1 MNIKYHKWNKTERA
15 KLFKS
20 CDELLELS
28 ECQFYQPYFS
38 LYFNIHNTPNSHKT
52 IDLDRRFFIKG
63 IISKIKESYE
73 TSNTILKCKVFDK
86 HHNTTME
93 KDIFCKCIPI
103 LDPLYFLMNN
113 YNNMIKRNPLL
124 PSNYSYNSYHKIND
138 MNNSAYIDTFF
149 SFITSELTLKDIN
162 PSFPIFY
169 GSLSGIKK
177 EMKYDIT
184 EDYEDYKGEKWFYKT
199 LGKTHTLDMYV
210 SDESDESDHD
220 ESDHDESDHDESDSD
235 SDYDDNEYISVL
247 QNIPCQHFFIEKL
260 EGTLEDLL
268 DKIENLNTELILS
281 CIFQVS
287 FALNYL
293 QKHYNFT
300 HNDLHVN
307 NVMYTKTERTFLYY
321 KFNNIY
327 FKVPTHGYIFKII
340 DFGRSI
346 FDFHNKTFFNDN
358 FSKHGEAEG
367 QYTYPLKPLLFKK
380 DEKTIYPSF
389 HFDMCRLATTII
401 DVCDIQFDKDYREKQ
416 PFVDFIINLTMD
428 INGESL
434 SKLDDDFNMYI
445 SISKYANN
453 SLPRDIIQNFIFKN
467 MRIKKKHFPKK
478 LYYSV

>member
-1 MNIKYHKWNKTERA
+1 MNIKYHKWDKNERF

-20 CDELLELS
+20 CKEILELS
-28 ECQFYQPYFS
+28 ECQFYQPYYS
-38 LYFNIHNTPNSHKT
+38 LYFNIHNTKKSHKT
-52 IDLDRRFFIKG
+52 IDINRRFFIKE
-63 IISKIKESYE
+63 INYIEKERYE
-73 TSNTILKCKVFDK
+73 TSNTILKCSVYDK
-86 HHNTTME
+86 HHNSVIE

-113 YNNMIKRNPLL
+113 YNNLIKRNPLL
-124 PSNYSYNSYHKIND
+124 PSNYSYNSYNKIND

-149 SFITSELTLKDIN
+149 SFITSELTLNNIN

-169 GSLSGIKK
+169 GSVSGIKK

-199 LGKTHTLDMYV
+199 LGKTHTLDMYIS
-210 SDESDESDHD
+210 SD
-220 ESDHDESDHDESDSD
+220 DSD
-235 SDYDDNEYISVL
+235 DEIDDNTSEDSYGDDNEYISLL
-247 QNIPCQHFFIEKL
+247 QNMPCQNFFIEKL
-260 EGTLEDLL
+260 DGTLEDLL
-268 DKIENLNTELILS
+268 DKMENTNTDLILS
-281 CIFQVS
+281 CIFQIS

-307 NVMYTKTERTFLYY
+307 NVMYTKTEKTFLYY

-327 FKVPTHGYIFKII
+327 FKVPTYGYIFKII

-367 QYTYPLKPLLFKK
+367 QYTYPVNNLLFKK
-380 DEKTIYPSF
+380 KELNIYPSF

-401 DVCDIQFDKDYREKQ
+401 DVCEIEFDKDYKEKQ

-434 SKLDDDFNMYI
+434 SKLKDDFNMYV

-453 SLPRDIIQNFIFKN
+453 SLPRDIIQNYIFKN
-467 MRIKKKHFPKK
+467 MRIKKKNFPKK
-478 LYYSV
+478 LYYSL

>member
-1 MNIKYHKWNKTERA
+1 MNIKYHKWDKNERF
-15 KLFKS
+15 KLFNS
-20 CDELLELS
+20 CKEYLELIQ
-28 ECQFYQPYFS
+28 CQFYQPYYS
-38 LYFNIHNTPNSHKT
+38 LYFNIHNTKNSHKT
-52 IDLDRRFFIKG
+52 IDLDRRFFIKE
-63 IISKIKESYE
+63 IISLTKERYE
-73 TSNTILKCKVFDK
+73 TSNTIMKCNVYDK
-86 HHNTTME
+86 HHNTTLE

-113 YNNMIKRNPLL
+113 YNNLIKRNPLL
-124 PSNYSYNSYHKIND
+124 PSNYSYNSYNKIND

-149 SFITSELTLKDIN
+149 SFITSELTLNDVN

-169 GSLSGIKK
+169 GSISGIKK
-177 EMKYDIT
+177 ELKYDIT
-184 EDYEDYKGEKWFYKT
+184 DDYEDYKGEKWFYKT

-210 SDESDESDHD
+210 SSDESDSEED
-220 ESDHDESDHDESDSD
+220 DSETN
-235 SDYDDNEYISVL
+235 SNSGSYYDDNEYISLL
-247 QNIPCQHFFIEKL
+247 QEMPCQHFFIEKL

-268 DKIENLNTELILS
+268 KEIENTNTDLILS

-307 NVMYTKTERTFLYY
+307 NVMYTKTEKTFLYY

-346 FDFHNKTFFNDN
+346 FDFHKKTFFNDN

-367 QYTYPLKPLLFKK
+367 QYTYPVNNLLFKK
-380 DEKTIYPSF
+380 NEINIHPSF

-401 DVCDIQFDKDYREKQ
+401 DVCGIDFDKDYKDKQ

-428 INGESL
+428 INGDSL
-434 SKLDDDFNMYI
+434 SKLKDDFNMYV

-453 SLPRDIIQNFIFKN
+453 SLPRDIIQNYIFKN
-467 MRIKKKHFPKK
+467 MRVKKKSFPKK

>member
-1 MNIKYHKWNKTERA
+1 MNIKYHKWNKNERT

-20 CDELLELS
+20 CKELLELS
-28 ECQFYQPYFS
+28 ECQFYQPYYS
-38 LYFNIHNTPNSHKT
+38 LYFNIHNTKNSHKT
-52 IDLDRRFFIKG
+52 LDLDRRFFIKE
-63 IISKIKESYE
+63 INYIEKENYE
-73 TSNTILKCKVFDK
+73 TSNTILKCNVYDK
-86 HHNTTME
+86 HHNTIIE

-113 YNNMIKRNPLL
+113 YNNLIKRNPLL

-149 SFITSELTLKDIN
+149 SFITSELTLNDIN

-210 SDESDESDHD
+210 SSDESDESD
-220 ESDHDESDHDESDSD
+220 ESSEDSY
-235 SDYDDNEYISVL
+235 YDDNEYISLL
-247 QNIPCQHFFIEKL
+247 QNIPCQNFFIEKL
-260 EGTLEDLL
+260 DGTLEDLL
-268 DKIENLNTELILS
+268 EKMENTNTDLILS
-281 CIFQVS
+281 CIFQIS

-307 NVMYTKTERTFLYY
+307 NVMYTKTEKTFLYY

-327 FKVPTHGYIFKII
+327 FKVPTYGYIFKII

-346 FDFHNKTFFNDN
+346 FEFHKKTFFNDN

-367 QYTYPLKPLLFKK
+367 QYTYPLNNLLFKK
-380 DEKTIYPSF
+380 KEVNIYPNF

-401 DVCDIQFDKDYREKQ
+401 DVCGIEFDKDYKEKQ
-416 PFVDFIINLTMD
+416 SFVDFIINLTMD

-434 SKLDDDFNMYI
+434 SKLKDDFNMYV

-453 SLPRDIIQNFIFKN
+453 SLPRDIIQNYIFKN
-467 MRIKKKHFPKK
+467 MRIKKKNFPKK
-478 LYYSV
+478 LYYTL

>member
-1 MNIKYHKWNKTERA
+1 MNIKYHKWGKNERF

-20 CDELLELS
+20 CKLFLELS
-28 ECQFYQPYFS
+28 ECQFYQPYYS
-38 LYFNIHNTPNSHKT
+38 LYFNIHNTKKSHKT
-52 IDLDRRFFIKG
+52 IDLDRRYI
-63 IISKIKESYE
+63 IKEILSVEKERYE
-73 TSNTILKCKVFDK
+73 TSNTILKCNVFDK
-86 HHNTTME
+86 HHNCIME
-93 KDIFCKCIPI
+93 KDIFCKCIPL

-113 YNNMIKRNPLL
+113 YSNLTQRNPFL
-124 PSNYSYNSYHKIND
+124 PSNYSYNTYSKIND

-149 SFITSELTLKDIN
+149 SFITSELTLNDIN

-184 EDYEDYKGEKWFYKT
+184 DDYEEYKGEKWFYKT
-199 LGKTHTLDMYV
+199 LGKTHTLDMYI
-210 SDESDESDHD
+210 SSDDESES
-220 ESDHDESDHDESDSD
+220 ESDSD
-235 SDYDDNEYISVL
+235 DSYYDDNEYISL
-247 QNIPCQHFFIEKL
+247 LKKIPCQNFFIEKL

-268 DKIENLNTELILS
+268 DTVENTNTDLILS
-281 CIFQVS
+281 CIFKLS

-293 QKHYNFT
+293 QKNYKFT

-307 NVMYTKTERTFLYY
+307 NVMFTKTEKTYLYY

-346 FDFHNKTFFNDN
+346 FDFHNKTFFNDT
-358 FSKHGEAEG
+358 FSKYGEAEG
-367 QYTYPLKPLLFKK
+367 QYTYPINNLLFK
-380 DEKTIYPSF
+380 DNNNEKIKPSY

-401 DVCDIQFDKDYREKQ
+401 DVCDIDFDKDYKEKQ

-428 INGESL
+428 INGSSL
-434 SKLDDDFNMYI
+434 SKLKDDFNMYV

-453 SLPRDIIQNFIFKN
+453 ALPRDIIQNFIFKN
-467 MRIKKKHFPKK
+467 MRIKKKFFPKK
-478 LYYSV
+478 LFYSV

>member
-1 MNIKYHKWNKTERA
+1 MNIKYHKWNKNERS

-20 CDELLELS
+20 CKELLELS
-28 ECQFYQPYFS
+28 ECQFYQPYYS
-38 LYFNIHNTPNSHKT
+38 LYFNIHNTKNSHKT
-52 IDLDRRFFIKG
+52 LDLDRRFFIKE
-63 IISKIKESYE
+63 INYIEKENYE
-73 TSNTILKCKVFDK
+73 TSNTILKCNVYDK
-86 HHNTTME
+86 HHNTIIE

-113 YNNMIKRNPLL
+113 YNTLIKRNPLL

-149 SFITSELTLKDIN
+149 SFITSELTLNDIN

-210 SDESDESDHD
+210 SSDESDESD
-220 ESDHDESDHDESDSD
+220 ESSEDSY
-235 SDYDDNEYISVL
+235 YDDNEYISLL
-247 QNIPCQHFFIEKL
+247 QNIPCQNFFIEKL
-260 EGTLEDLL
+260 DGTLEDLL
-268 DKIENLNTELILS
+268 EKMENTNTDLILS
-281 CIFQVS
+281 CIFQIS

-307 NVMYTKTERTFLYY
+307 NVMYTKTEKTFLYY

-327 FKVPTHGYIFKII
+327 FKVPTYGYIFKII

-346 FDFHNKTFFNDN
+346 FEFHKKTFFNDN

-367 QYTYPLKPLLFKK
+367 QYTYPLNNLLFKK
-380 DEKTIYPSF
+380 KEVNIYPNF

-401 DVCDIQFDKDYREKQ
+401 DVCGIEFDKDYKEKQ
-416 PFVDFIINLTMD
+416 SFVDFIINLTMD

-434 SKLDDDFNMYI
+434 SKLKDDFNMYI

-453 SLPRDIIQNFIFKN
+453 SLPRDIIQNYIFKN
-467 MRIKKKHFPKK
+467 MRIKKKNFPKK
-478 LYYSV
+478 LYYTL

>member
-1 MNIKYHKWNKTERA
+1 MNIKYHKWNKNERL

-20 CDELLELS
+20 CKELLELS
-28 ECQFYQPYFS
+28 ECQFYQPYYS
-38 LYFNIHNTPNSHKT
+38 LYFNIHNTKDSHKT
-52 IDLDRRFFIKG
+52 LDLDRRFFIKE
-63 IISKIKESYE
+63 INSIEKERYE
-73 TSNTILKCKVFDK
+73 TSNTILKCGVYDK
-86 HHNTTME
+86 HHNTIIE
-93 KDIFCKCIPI
+93 KDIFCKCMPI

-113 YNNMIKRNPLL
+113 YNTLIKRNPLL
-124 PSNYSYNSYHKIND
+124 PSNYSYNSFNKIND

-149 SFITSELTLKDIN
+149 SFITSELTLNNIN

-169 GSLSGIKK
+169 GSVSGIKK

-199 LGKTHTLDMYV
+199 LGKTHTLDMYIS
-210 SDESDESDHD
+210 SDESDDDTSE
-220 ESDHDESDHDESDSD
+220 DSY
-235 SDYDDNEYISVL
+235 YDDNEYISLL
-247 QNIPCQHFFIEKL
+247 QNMPCQNFFIEKL
-260 EGTLEDLL
+260 DGTLEDLL
-268 DKIENLNTELILS
+268 DKMENTNTDLILS
-281 CIFQVS
+281 CIFQIS

-307 NVMYTKTERTFLYY
+307 NVMYTKTEKTFLYY

-327 FKVPTHGYIFKII
+327 FKVPTYGYIFKII

-346 FDFHNKTFFNDN
+346 FDFHKKTFFNDN

-367 QYTYPLKPLLFKK
+367 QYTYPVNTLLFNKK
-380 DEKTIYPSF
+380 ELNIYPNF

-401 DVCDIQFDKDYREKQ
+401 DVCEIEFDKDYKEKQ
-416 PFVDFIINLTMD
+416 SFVDFIINLTMD

-434 SKLDDDFNMYI
+434 SKLKDDFNMYV

-453 SLPRDIIQNFIFKN
+453 SLPKDIIQNYIFKN
-467 MRIKKKHFPKK
+467 MRIKKKNFPKK
-478 LYYSV
+478 LYYSL

>member
-1 MNIKYHKWNKTERA
+1 MNIKYHKWIKNERS

-20 CDELLELS
+20 CKELLELS
-28 ECQFYQPYFS
+28 ECQFYQPYYS
-38 LYFNIHNTPNSHKT
+38 LYFNIHNTKNSHKT
-52 IDLDRRFFIKG
+52 LDLDRRFFIKE
-63 IISKIKESYE
+63 INYIEKENYE
-73 TSNTILKCKVFDK
+73 TSNTILKCNVYDK
-86 HHNTTME
+86 HHNTIIE

-113 YNNMIKRNPLL
+113 YNTLIKRNPLL

-149 SFITSELTLKDIN
+149 SFITSELTLNDIN

-210 SDESDESDHD
+210 SSDESDESD
-220 ESDHDESDHDESDSD
+220 ESSEDSY
-235 SDYDDNEYISVL
+235 YDDNEYISLL
-247 QNIPCQHFFIEKL
+247 QNIPCQNFFIEKL
-260 EGTLEDLL
+260 DGTLEDLL
-268 DKIENLNTELILS
+268 EKMENTNTDLILS
-281 CIFQVS
+281 CIFQIS

-307 NVMYTKTERTFLYY
+307 NVMYTKTEKTFLYY

-327 FKVPTHGYIFKII
+327 FKVPTYGYIFKII

-346 FDFHNKTFFNDN
+346 FEFHKKTFFNDN

-367 QYTYPLKPLLFKK
+367 QYTYPLNNLLFKK
-380 DEKTIYPSF
+380 KEVNIYPNF

-401 DVCDIQFDKDYREKQ
+401 DVCGIEFDKDYKEKQ
-416 PFVDFIINLTMD
+416 SFVDFIINLTMD

-434 SKLDDDFNMYI
+434 SKLKDDFNMYI

-453 SLPRDIIQNFIFKN
+453 SLPRDIIQNYIFKN
-467 MRIKKKHFPKK
+467 MRIKKKNFPKK
-478 LYYSV
+478 LYYTL